1 LTTWGIVMEFLL
13 EVWQINQTC
22 LFKLSWGKGH
32 GLDAQMP
39 FPKILQQYYQEWTTA
54 YQGYATKIHSDSH
67 HRPETDDS
75 NRGRPG
81 ITGSVSTKSINWETR
96 LAFAEDQL
104 VIAFRD
110 WLRAGELFEIRKTIN
125 AYVNKAS
132 KPIVLLVRCQDNGDC
147 ATVAAD
153 NFFLAKLPWESLR
166 ADLSDRVPIHILR
179 TTAQRPVIKQQK
191 RRSRLRILAVFG
203 DDDGLD
209 FKAERQAIDQKLK
222 PIAYVQFEGYNIST
236 TTTQTNLKT
245 VISQAIKDPQG
256 WDILFFAGHSDDGLG
271 GEVMLAPG
279 YSALISE
286 FEDALKIARDQGL
299 QFALFNS
306 CRGCAIAESLISYG
320 LSHVVVMRERVSNQV
335 AQVFFQEFVD
345 RLAKLEDVQM
355 AAFGATQALA
365 TQAKERYQHPSAYL
379 LPSIYAYPG
388 VKPLKP
394 PPLNWRVIASMLNP
408 TRWEAIALTAL
419 LVLSCQPT
427 VQYPL
432 IDWRQA
438 AQGVY
443 RTLNGPET
451 SAPPIL
457 LVKLDDDS
465 LQSEK
470 ASKNPI
476 DRGYIAKL
484 MNKAID
490 LKIPTVG
497 IDYVLKDDMPNQAA
511 VKTAASKG
519 RFIFGASDE
528 WGVANAAA
536 VDPGLR
542 IDGDIGVN
550 IFAKSYP
557 VFLARTI
564 GDPTKIKGKSVKLHS
579 FPYQIFC
586 QYQQQQGNCD
596 ISDRKVYYNPITAA
610 ARWFGQ
616 AWLNPW
622 IDYSIPM
629 NKVYQSI
636 SSAEFLKESQ
646 SQQEIALLVPSEEFD
661 EYQFPTTH
669 QESRNSAHMA
679 GGEIHAYLLYNLLH
693 QGLIMPFPDLWMVG
707 IVGIISKVLVFWL
720 QQRPK
725 ERSVNRRGWLLL
737 LGGIPII
744 ACAISLQ
751 IYIGLGIA
759 IPVLFPVVTYFSYV
773 IPHWL
778 QQRKVKRRQNQLLN
792 QAMIK

>member
-1 LTTWGIVMEFLL
+1 MEFLL

-39 FPKILQQYYQEWTTA
+39 FPTILQQYYQEWTTA

-81 ITGSVSTKSINWETR
+81 ITGSVSTKPVNWETQ

-110 WLRAGELFEIRKTIN
+110 WLRGGALFEIRKTLN
-125 AYVNKAS
+125 AHVDKAS
-132 KPIVLLVRCQDNGDC
+132 KPVVLFVRCQDD
-147 ATVAAD
+147 ADRTTVAAD

-179 TTAQRPVIKQQK
+179 TTAQRPVIKQRK
-191 RRSRLRILAVFG
+191 RLSRLRILAIFG
-203 DDDGLD
+203 DDNGLD
-209 FKAERQAIDQKLK
+209 FKAERQAIEDKLK
-222 PIAYVQFEGYNIST
+222 PIAYVQFEGYNISQT
-236 TTTQTNLKT
+236 TPEKNLKT
-245 VISQAIKDPQG
+245 QISQAIKDPQG

-320 LSHVVVMRERVSNQV
+320 LSHVVVMREKISNQV
-335 AQVFFQEFVD
+335 AQVFFQEFAD
-345 RLAKLEDVQM
+345 RLAKFQDVQM
-355 AAFGATQALA
+355 AAFGATEALA
-365 TQAKERYQHPSAYL
+365 SQAKERYQHPSAYL

-394 PPLNWRVIASMLNP
+394 PPLNGRVILSMLNP
-408 TRWEAIALTAL
+408 TRWEAIVLTAL

-432 IDWRQA
+432 IDGRQA
-438 AQGVY
+438 AQGIY
-443 RTLNGPET
+443 RMAVKVLHGPGT

-457 LVKLDDDS
+457 VVKLDDDS
-465 LQSEK
+465 LQAVA
-470 ASKNPI
+470 ASKDPI

-484 MNKAID
+484 MNQAID

-519 RFIFGASDE
+519 RGRFIFGASDK

-536 VDPGLR
+536 VDPNLK

-550 IFAKSYP
+550 TFSKSYP
-557 VFLARTI
+557 VFLARMI
-564 GDPTKIKGKSVKLHS
+564 GDPTTINGKTVKLHS
-579 FPYQIFC
+579 FSHQILC
-586 QYQQQQGNCD
+586 QFRQQQPNCELP
-596 ISDRKVYYNPITAA
+596 DRQAYYSPITAVS
-610 ARWFGQ
+610 RWFGQ

-622 IDYSIPM
+622 IDYSIPIQE
-629 NKVYQSI
+629 VYQPI
-636 SSAEFLKESQ
+636 SSENFLKESS
-646 SQQEIALLVPSEEFD
+646 SQAQPPIALLVPGEEFD
-661 EYQFPTTH
+661 AYQFPLVH
-669 QESRNSAHMA
+669 QASKTSRPMS

-693 QGLIMPFPDLWMVG
+693 HGLIIPIPDLWVVG
-707 IVGIISKVLVFWL
+707 IVGIMSKLFVFSL

-725 ERSVNRRGWLLL
+725 ERSVSQRGWLVLL
-737 LGGIPII
+737 LGGPLF
-744 ACAISLQ
+744 AYALSLQ
-751 IYIGLGIA
+751 IYIGFGIA
-759 IPVLFPVVTYFSYV
+759 IPVLFPAVTYFSYI
-773 IPHWL
+773 IPHWF
-778 QQRKVKRRQNQLLN
+778 QQRKVKRRKNQLLAAN
-792 QAMIK
+792 R